1 MTNNN
6 YTHVLK
12 KFTGSQNTSFSL
24 GTIYHN
30 MFIKLLM
37 EIQSI
42 SVLLANESSH
52 LDLQSLP
59 SRHLFFFF
67 KSMQF
72 LLKVSKFCRHNFF
85 VCFFLGSLAV
95 K

>member
-1 MTNNN
+1 MFLRNLL
-6 YTHVLK
+6 VLQK
-12 KFTGSQNTSFSL
+12 NLFFTGK
-24 GTIYHN
+24 IYHN

-59 SRHLFFFF
+59 SSHCLFLFFFF
-67 KSMQF
+67 KLMQF
-72 LLKVSKFCRHNFF
+72 LLKVSKF
-85 VCFFLGSLAV
+85 
-95 K
+95 

>member
-12 KFTGSQNTSFSL
+12 KFTGSQKTSFSL
-24 GTIYHN
+24 GKIYHN
-30 MFIKLLM
+30 MFRKLLM

-52 LDLQSLP
+52 LDLPSLP
-59 SRHLFFFF
+59 SSH
-67 KSMQF
+67 
-72 LLKVSKFCRHNFF
+72 
-85 VCFFLGSLAV
+85 
-95 K
+95 